1 MLFET
6 DTRPSVVADALIVLG
21 DDRCHCAS
29 ADQFLDVANVLIL
42 GFFVSYCPQEA
53 LRTDA
58 GRKSPRQG
66 RRLAAVRSSE
76 QIRVSISMNSLSG
89 RLASQR

>member
-21 DDRCHCAS
+21 DRCHCAS

-58 GRKSPRQG
+58 GRSVTSSGFDASRQFE
-66 RRLAAVRSSE
+66 AARTLES
-76 QIRVSISMNSLSG
+76 
-89 RLASQR
+89 AFP